1 MKIITTLLRILLKPF
16 FGRSY
21 MQFFFKEIYSFGLRG
36 MNYGWGTSVKDSGEI
51 KVMDR
56 ILSQNQ
62 KDANLIFFDVG
73 ANIGTYSKM
82 LIEKSKDRNYRIYAF
97 EPSLRTFNTL
107 TQNIKNP
114 KCILNNFGFSNENN
128 EVNLYTNEDLSGLAS
143 VYQRNLDFIDIKMDK
158 IEKISVK
165 KMDDYCIENNISE
178 ITFLKIDVE
187 GNELSVLN
195 GAKKLLSENKIKYIQ
210 FEFGGCNIDSR
221 TYFKDFYDLLNE
233 KYKVYRILRDGL
245 FHIEK
250 YSENLEIFVTSN
262 FFAELK

>member
-1 MKIITTLLRILLKPF
+1 M
-16 FGRSY
+16 
-21 MQFFFKEIYSFGLRG
+21 
-36 MNYGWGTSVKDSGEI
+36 
-51 KVMDR
+51 
-56 ILSQNQ
+56 
-62 KDANLIFFDVG
+62 
-73 ANIGTYSKM
+73 
-82 LIEKSKDRNYRIYAF
+82 
-97 EPSLRTFNTL
+97 
-107 TQNIKNP
+107 
-114 KCILNNFGFSNENN
+114 
-128 EVNLYTNEDLSGLAS
+128 SGLAS